1 MSDQQPVKEYIDIV
15 FDGPPSHVTGR
26 FVEVENAEGAS
37 IHFGE
42 WVERDDGYWV
52 LRIPDYDR
60 DIAALQGDKTAL
72 MSTIETIDIEAKGR
86 IALARQSVVA
96 QDHKIGEQEAT
107 ITALKRTIDAQLD
120 RLKSCSVRSTTI
132 HRSVTEE

>member
-1 MSDQQPVKEYIDIV
+1 MSSVKRYAWE
-15 FDGPPSHVTGR
+15 GGHGMRELPSGAVLHPDVT
-26 FVEVENAEGAS
+26 
-37 IHFGE
+37 HE
-42 WVERDDGYWV
+42 WMLAD
-52 LRIPDYDR
+52 DYDR